1 MSARCPVGEAPFRA
15 RRAEPWLGTLV
26 DITASSISREA
37 LDEGLRAAFAA
48 VARIHRAMSGHDSAS
63 ELTRIN
69 RDAASAKQSISTDL
83 RAVLTCALDLAAR
96 SQSVFDP
103 TVGAELAALGFL
115 PPHTARERGATWRD
129 VVLDDDGVLFR
140 RPLALDFD
148 GIAKG
153 YAVDCAIAALRDAGA
168 TQAIVNAGGDLR
180 VHGPAV
186 ETVQLR
192 TGGAQSAMLPL
203 VTIGDGA
210 VATSAYGSRRRR
222 LRGRFVTPLVDPRS
236 RLPSMSTR
244 TVSVVAP
251 TCIVADAL
259 TKVVALDGARAAR
272 VLASYC
278 ASATIV
284 SPMRGRWRCT
294 RLPR

>member
-1 MSARCPVGEAPFRA
+1 MSARCPVDDAPFRA

-26 DITASSISREA
+26 DITASASSQQA

-48 VARIHRAMSGHDSAS
+48 VARIHRALSGHDLAS
-63 ELTRIN
+63 ELTRVN
-69 RDAASAKQSISTDL
+69 RDAASAKQSISADL
-83 RAVLTCALDLAAR
+83 RAVLTCALELAAR
-96 SQSVFDP
+96 SEGTFDP

-115 PPHTARERGATWRD
+115 PAHAKCERGATWHD
-129 VVLDDDGVLFR
+129 VILEDDGVWFK
-140 RPLALDFD
+140 RPLVLDFD

-153 YAVDCAIAALRDAGA
+153 YAVDCAMAVLRDAGT

-180 VHGPAV
+180 VHGPGT

-203 VTIGDGA
+203 IAIGDGA
-210 VATSAYGSRRRR
+210 LATSAYGGRRRR
-222 LRGRFVTPLVDPRS
+222 IRGRLATPLVNPRN

-244 TVSVVAP
+244 TVSVAAP

-272 VLASYC
+272 VLASYG
-278 ASATIV
+278 ASAAIV
-284 SPMRGRWRCT
+284 SPLRGRWRCT
-294 RLPR
+294 RL